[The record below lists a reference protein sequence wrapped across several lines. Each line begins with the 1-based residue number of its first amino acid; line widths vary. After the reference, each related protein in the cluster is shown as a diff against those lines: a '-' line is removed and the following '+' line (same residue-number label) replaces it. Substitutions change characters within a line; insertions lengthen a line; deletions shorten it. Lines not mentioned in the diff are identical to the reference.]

1 MTNNNTSDQSNI
13 TDIKYQSELVSI
25 TKNAGITAL
34 GFLLL
39 NFFSFISN
47 AIITRYLGADDYG
60 LFVLATRI
68 LEIVIILSSLGFAT
82 TIVRHVAYFY
92 TRNDHERT
100 KGTIFYSL
108 KVVFIVSIAGVILF
122 FILSPLISAKLFNRP
137 EISPFLRILLLSLPF
152 SMISLVFL
160 SALNGLKKIK
170 TTITIRN
177 IINPVIFIL
186 IVGVV
191 ILFNWGLTG
200 LMWIYVITGSISAF
214 LAYLYLR
221 KAYLIKVADHKPL
234 AEKKKLWNFSYP
246 MLFIQL
252 FNNIIRLVPIFIM
265 GIYLTNADIGIF
277 NVSLK
282 IAVLVSFALEA
293 FAMIFSPVMAELFS
307 KNDREM
313 IRKLYKTVTKWIFT
327 FSLVIFFIIILFSDT
342 LLSVFGTEFIAGS
355 IVLILIAFGE
365 LVNAG
370 AGLVGNLI
378 LMSGRPKVILA
389 NSIFMFILIIVLC
402 LSLIPAFGLKG
413 AAISV
418 AITQTTNNLVRLAEL
433 YYYERIHPFKPSYI
447 KPFIS
452 GVITFILVYL
462 LMSYLTLN
470 NYLELVV
477 GSIFFLVLYA
487 FGNWALKLDEE
498 DRFVINIL
506 AKYIKR

>member
-1 MTNNNTSDQSNI
+1 MCKDNTPDQSTI
-13 TDIKYQSELVSI
+13 DDIKYQSELVLI
-25 TKNAGITAL
+25 TKNAGITAS
-34 GFLLL
+34 GYLLL
-39 NFFSFISN
+39 NVFSFISN
-47 AIITRYLGADDYG
+47 AIITRYIGADDYG

-82 TIVRHVAYFY
+82 TIIRHVAFFY
-92 TRNDHERT
+92 AQNDHERT

-108 KVVFIVSIAGVILF
+108 KVVFIVSVVGLVLF
-122 FILSPLISAKLFNRP
+122 FILSPLISDKLFNRP

-152 SMISLVFL
+152 SMISMVFL

-177 IINPVIFIL
+177 IINPVIYIL
-186 IVGVV
+186 IVGMV
-191 ILFNWGLTG
+191 IIFDWGLSG

-214 LAYLYLR
+214 LAYSYLR
-221 KAYLIKVADHKPL
+221 KAYLNKVADYKPI

-252 FNNIIRLVPIFIM
+252 FNNIIRLVPVFIM
-265 GIYLTNADIGIF
+265 GIYLTNTDIGIF

-342 LLSVFGTEFIAGS
+342 LLSIFGTEFIAGS

-378 LMSGRPKVILA
+378 LMSGRPRVILA
-389 NSIFMFILIIVLC
+389 NSIFRFMLIVTLC
-402 LSLIPAFGLKG
+402 LFLIPAMGLKG

-418 AITQTTNNLVRLAEL
+418 AISQATINLVRLAEL
-433 YYYERIHPFKPSYI
+433 YYFERIHPFKPSYI

-452 GVITFILVYL
+452 GVITFILVYV
-462 LMSYLTLN
+462 LMGYLTLN
-470 NYLELVV
+470 NYLELFV
-477 GSIFFLVLYA
+477 GSLIFLILYTL
-487 FGNWALKLDEE
+487 GNWAMQLDEE
-498 DRFVINIL
+498 DKFVINIL
-506 AKYIKR
+506 TKYIKR